1 MDIKDKLKH
10 LKKQRELL
18 SRNRAKSVED
28 TWAQIDRDRELSV
41 KEKLERLIN
50 LTGAKKE
57 KPSPQKPSEPTP
69 REPLLFLEN
78 PYPLETRYGKTR
90 LADGLSIKGEVLYYL
105 SKDESFTDLDLSS
118 ALFIDLETTG
128 LAGGTG
134 TVAFLVGMGYYRDNR
149 FRVAQFFL
157 GELGE
162 EERMI
167 KDLGRFFKEM
177 DFQSVITYNGKAFDV
192 PLLETRFIMHRQPY
206 ALTALPHLDLLF
218 SARSLWKHKHESC
231 RLFHLAQQIVEAD
244 RAEDIPAAEIPYR
257 YFDYLRSGDYSLIEP
272 ILYHNQEDILSLL
285 GLTIAAAKL
294 FAAGQLPEVGE
305 EIDAMDLIGV
315 GKVFE
320 SAGEVEKSVEFFE
333 RGLAGNLPEEL
344 AVTIKRKLSYRFKQS
359 ADWEKAV
366 SLWQDLSSV
375 EDQLFCYRELAMY
388 FEHKAK
394 NLDEAKR
401 AAEEGL
407 TLAVNDSPTYQQDFE
422 HRLER
427 LKEKIRKKREGQGS
441 KAK

>member
-1 MDIKDKLKH
+1 
-10 LKKQRELL
+10 
-18 SRNRAKSVED
+18 
-28 TWAQIDRDRELSV
+28 
-41 KEKLERLIN
+41 
-50 LTGAKKE
+50 
-57 KPSPQKPSEPTP
+57 
-69 REPLLFLEN
+69 
-78 PYPLETRYGKTR
+78 
-90 LADGLSIKGEVLYYL
+90 
-105 SKDESFTDLDLSS
+105 
-118 ALFIDLETTG
+118 
-128 LAGGTG
+128 
-134 TVAFLVGMGYYRDNR
+134 
-149 FRVAQFFL
+149 
-157 GELGE
+157 
-162 EERMI
+162 
-167 KDLGRFFKEM
+167 
-177 DFQSVITYNGKAFDV
+177 
-192 PLLETRFIMHRQPY
+192 
-206 ALTALPHLDLLF
+206 
-218 SARSLWKHKHESC
+218 
-231 RLFHLAQQIVEAD
+231 
-244 RAEDIPAAEIPYR
+244 
-257 YFDYLRSGDYSLIEP
+257 LRSGDYSLIEP

-294 FAAGQLPEVGE
+294 FAAGQLLEVGE

-344 AVTIKRKLSYRFKQS
+344 AITIKRKLSYRFKQS
-359 ADWEKAV
+359 AEWEKAV

-407 TLAVNDSPTYQQDFE
+407 TLAVNGSPTYQQDFE